1 MTKTTLI
8 KVSLAALIIIWLV
21 IGWFSLNTKQEND
34 PRVLAAQEAAQ
45 HLQERLE
52 VIGQINDHKFAIEE
66 LKKREAELQT
76 LENEAKARSIQNASG
91 YNYLE
96 TSF

>member
-1 MTKTTLI
+1 MNKRTLI
-8 KVSLAALIIIWLV
+8 VSTVVIIIIIVGLVFWL
-21 IGWFSLNTKQEND
+21 SKNKEQTD
-34 PRVLAAQEAAQ
+34 PRLIAAQEAAQ

-52 VIGQINDHKFAIEE
+52 VISQINDHKYAIEQ
-66 LKKREAELQT
+66 LKVREAELQT
-76 LENEAKARSIQNASG
+76 LENEAKVRSIENASG

>member
-21 IGWFSLNTKQEND
+21 IGWFSLNNKHD
-34 PRVLAAQEAAQ
+34 PRVVAAQEAAQ

-52 VIGQINDHKFAIEE
+52 VIAQINDHKFAIEE

-76 LENEAKARSIQNASG
+76 LENEAKARSIENASG

-96 TSF
+96 SAF